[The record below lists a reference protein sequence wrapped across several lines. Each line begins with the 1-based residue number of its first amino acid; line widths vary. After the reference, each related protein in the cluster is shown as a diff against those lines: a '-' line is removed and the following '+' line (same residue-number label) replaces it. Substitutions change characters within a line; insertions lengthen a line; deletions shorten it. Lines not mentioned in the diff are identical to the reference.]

1 MAVSC
6 TIVAFYG
13 GGSLTFATEPSGS
26 GSVNSFYWKA
36 EFLNVQDDSALNA
49 SGQIYWEITR
59 QSGTGSDFSATS
71 GTSSGVVTFN
81 SGGVVHAYMPI
92 QAYFTDDTVDE
103 TTGIGENFTVSVYLN
118 SSKTTLYA
126 SQTFK
131 LYDADFNI
139 SGPSGTSVFNI
150 TSSATSQN
158 VTFTQGGATETNARS
173 IVVRNASTSA
183 VLFYDTWGATEYY
196 SHTITIPNAYLPSA
210 GGSTSYYIQV
220 YNGQSYYTVGN
231 TFTINRAAALTFTQ
245 PVASGVL
252 VVDETTVGSVTS
264 TFQISNTGAGGTFWA
279 MQRPTSYNPAIN
291 DPNWVQYSVA
301 DNSSTSLNFNQTRG
315 TIQYYYTRRYDSASN
330 TQSVGRTINQS
341 VGQIGAVSE
350 RVPTTPVISSVTIGS
365 GTHNVVLS
373 NNPPAD
379 GITVVYYYQS
389 TNASAMASQ
398 SAWVDSGSGAVPA
411 GWQAGSNFS
420 ANTGVT
426 YYYWALGWA
435 VGGGDDGATL
445 SNSVSQFTASAVG
458 GGLGVVGQ
466 SSVNDYG
473 LEVYNSSGQLRVGT
487 LDKTS
492 LFLGDYT
499 VTTNS
504 SGNVVN
510 QQVPGA
516 TSSDCYAINTTNPN
530 FLPNSGWRANQ
541 SLTFT
546 FGTDSVSISGA
557 PASVT
562 IQFYVVRG

>member
-36 EFLNVQDDSALNA
+36 EFLNVQDDAALNA
-49 SGQIYWEITR
+49 SGQIYWELTR

-71 GTSSGVVTFN
+71 GTSNAVVTYN
-81 SGGVVHAYMPI
+81 SGGVVHAYAPMR
-92 QAYFTDDTVDE
+92 AYITDDTVDE

-131 LYDADFNI
+131 LYDADFSI
-139 SGPSGTSVFNI
+139 SGPAGSNVFNI
-150 TSSATSQN
+150 AYGATSHN
-158 VTFTQGGATETNARS
+158 VTFTQGGATETNARA
-173 IVVRNASTSA
+173 IVVRNASTNA

-196 SHTITIPNAYLPSA
+196 NHTITIPNAYLPSA
-210 GGSTSYYIQV
+210 GSTSSYYIQV
-220 YNGQSYYTVGN
+220 SNGQSYYTVGN
-231 TFTINRAAALTFTQ
+231 TFTITRAAGVTFTQ

-279 MQRPTSYNPAIN
+279 MQRPTSYNPSIN
-291 DPNWVQYSVA
+291 DPNWVQYSVT
-301 DNSSTSLNFNQTRG
+301 DNSSTSFNFNQTRG
-315 TIQYYYTRRYDSASN
+315 TIQYYYSRRYDSGTN

-398 SAWVDSGSGAVPA
+398 SAWVDSGSGSVPA
-411 GWQAGSNFS
+411 GWQSGSNFS
-420 ANTGVT
+420 ATTGVT

-445 SNSVSQFTASAVG
+445 SNSVSQLTASATGAV
-458 GGLGVVGQ
+458 GVVGQ
-466 SSVNDYG
+466 SSANDYG
-473 LEVYNSSGQLRVGT
+473 LEVYNSAGQLRVGT

-492 LFLGDYT
+492 LFLGSHT
-499 VTTNS
+499 VTLGP
-504 SGNVVN
+504 SGQASGV
-510 QQVPGA
+510 QVSGA
-516 TSSDCYAINTTNPN
+516 TSSDCYAIDLTGSAA
-530 FLPNSGWRANQ
+530 FAAG
-541 SLTFT
+541 LTFT
-546 FGTDSVSISGA
+546 FGTDTLSITGGSAGQNL
-557 PASVT
+557 S
-562 IQFYVVRG
+562 FFVVRS

>member
-36 EFLNVQDDSALNA
+36 EFLNVQDDAALNA

-71 GTSSGVVTFN
+71 GTSSGVVTYN

-150 TSSATSQN
+150 AYGATSQN

-173 IVVRNASTSA
+173 IVVRNASTNA

-196 SHTITIPNAYLPSA
+196 NHTITISNAYLPSA
-210 GGSTSYYIQV
+210 GSTSSYYIQV

-231 TFTINRAAALTFTQ
+231 TFTITRAAGVTFTQ

-291 DPNWVQYSVA
+291 DPNWVQYSVT
-301 DNSSTSLNFNQTRG
+301 DNSSTSFNFNQTRG
-315 TIQYYYTRRYDSASN
+315 TIQYYYTRRYDSGTN

-398 SAWVDSGSGAVPA
+398 SAWVDSGSGSVPA
-411 GWQAGSNFS
+411 GWQSGSNFS
-420 ANTGVT
+420 ATTGVT

-445 SNSVSQFTASAVG
+445 SNSVSQLTASATSAV
-458 GGLGVVGQ
+458 GVVGQ
-466 SSVNDYG
+466 SSANDYG
-473 LEVYNSSGQLRVGT
+473 LEVYNSAGQLRVGT
-487 LDKTS
+487 LDRTS
-492 LFLGDYT
+492 LFLGSHS
-499 VTTNS
+499 VTLGP
-504 SGNVVN
+504 SGQASGV
-510 QQVPGA
+510 QVSGA
-516 TSSDCYAINTTNPN
+516 TSSDCYAIDLTGSAA
-530 FLPNSGWRANQ
+530 FAAG
-541 SLTFT
+541 LTFT
-546 FGTDSVSISGA
+546 FGTDTLSITGGSAGQNL
-557 PASVT
+557 S
-562 IQFYVVRG
+562 FFVVRS

>member
-36 EFLNVQDDSALNA
+36 EFLNVQDDAALNA

-71 GTSSGVVTFN
+71 GTSSGVVTYN

-150 TSSATSQN
+150 AYGATSQN

-173 IVVRNASTSA
+173 IVVRNASTNA

-196 SHTITIPNAYLPSA
+196 NHTITISNAYLPSA
-210 GGSTSYYIQV
+210 GSTSSYYIQV

-231 TFTINRAAALTFTQ
+231 TFTITRAAGVTFTQ

-291 DPNWVQYSVA
+291 DPNWVQYSVTN
-301 DNSSTSLNFNQTRG
+301 NSSTSFNFNQTRG
-315 TIQYYYTRRYDSASN
+315 TIQYYYSRRYDSGTN

-398 SAWVDSGSGAVPA
+398 SAWVDSGSGSVPA
-411 GWQAGSNFS
+411 GWQSGSNFS
-420 ANTGVT
+420 ATTGVT

-445 SNSVSQFTASAVG
+445 SNSVSQLTASASGAV
-458 GGLGVVGQ
+458 GVVGQ
-466 SSVNDYG
+466 SSANDYG
-473 LEVYNSSGQLRVGT
+473 LEVYNSAGQLRVGT
-487 LDKTS
+487 LDRTS
-492 LFLGDYT
+492 LFLGSHS
-499 VTTNS
+499 VTLGP
-504 SGNVVN
+504 SGQASGV
-510 QQVPGA
+510 QVSGA
-516 TSSDCYAINTTNPN
+516 TSSDCYAIDLTGSAA
-530 FLPNSGWRANQ
+530 FAAG
-541 SLTFT
+541 LTFT
-546 FGTDSVSISGA
+546 FGTDTLSITGGSAGQNL
-557 PASVT
+557 S
-562 IQFYVVRG
+562 FFVVRS

>member
-36 EFLNVQDDSALNA
+36 EFLNVQDDAALNA

-71 GTSSGVVTFN
+71 GTSSGVVTYN

-150 TSSATSQN
+150 AYGATSQN

-173 IVVRNASTSA
+173 IVVRNASTNA

-196 SHTITIPNAYLPSA
+196 NHTITIPNAYLPSA
-210 GGSTSYYIQV
+210 GSTSSYYIQV

-231 TFTINRAAALTFTQ
+231 TFTITRAAGVTFTQ

-291 DPNWVQYSVA
+291 DPNWVQYSVT
-301 DNSSTSLNFNQTRG
+301 DNSSTSFNFNQTRG
-315 TIQYYYTRRYDSASN
+315 TIQYYYSRRDDSGTN

-398 SAWVDSGSGAVPA
+398 SAWVDSGSGSVPA
-411 GWQAGSNFS
+411 GWQSGSNFS
-420 ANTGVT
+420 ATTGVT

-445 SNSVSQFTASAVG
+445 SNSVSQLTASATSAV
-458 GGLGVVGQ
+458 GVVGQ
-466 SSVNDYG
+466 SSANDYG
-473 LEVYNSSGQLRVGT
+473 LEVYNSAGQLRVGT
-487 LDKTS
+487 LDRTS
-492 LFLGDYT
+492 LFLGSHS
-499 VTTNS
+499 VTLGP
-504 SGNVVN
+504 SGQASGV
-510 QQVPGA
+510 QVSGA
-516 TSSDCYAINTTNPN
+516 TSSDCYAIDLTGSAA
-530 FLPNSGWRANQ
+530 FAAG
-541 SLTFT
+541 LTFT
-546 FGTDSVSISGA
+546 FGTDTLSITGGSAGQNL
-557 PASVT
+557 S
-562 IQFYVVRG
+562 FFVVRS

>member
-36 EFLNVQDDSALNA
+36 EFLNVQDDAALNA

-71 GTSSGVVTFN
+71 GTSSGVVTYN

-150 TSSATSQN
+150 AYGATSQN

-173 IVVRNASTSA
+173 IVVRNASTNA

-196 SHTITIPNAYLPSA
+196 NHTITISNAYLPSA
-210 GGSTSYYIQV
+210 GSTSSYYIQV

-231 TFTINRAAALTFTQ
+231 TFTITRAAGVTFTQ

-291 DPNWVQYSVA
+291 DPNWVQYSVT
-301 DNSSTSLNFNQTRG
+301 DNSSTSFNFNQTRG
-315 TIQYYYTRRYDSASN
+315 TIQYYYSRRYDSGTN

-398 SAWVDSGSGAVPA
+398 SAWVDSGSGSVPA
-411 GWQAGSNFS
+411 GWQSGSNFS
-420 ANTGVT
+420 ATTGVT

-445 SNSVSQFTASAVG
+445 SNSVSQLTASATSAV
-458 GGLGVVGQ
+458 GVVGQ
-466 SSVNDYG
+466 SSANDYG
-473 LEVYNSSGQLRVGT
+473 LEVYNSAGQLRVGT
-487 LDKTS
+487 LDRTS
-492 LFLGDYT
+492 LFLGSHS
-499 VTTNS
+499 VTLGP
-504 SGNVVN
+504 SGQASGV
-510 QQVPGA
+510 QVSGA
-516 TSSDCYAINTTNPN
+516 TSSDCYAIDLTGSAA
-530 FLPNSGWRANQ
+530 FAAG
-541 SLTFT
+541 LTFT
-546 FGTDSVSISGA
+546 FGTDTLSITGGSAGQNL
-557 PASVT
+557 S
-562 IQFYVVRG
+562 FFVVRS

>member
-36 EFLNVQDDSALNA
+36 EFLNVQDDAALNA
-49 SGQIYWEITR
+49 SGQIYWELTR

-71 GTSSGVVTFN
+71 GTSNAVVTYN
-81 SGGVVHAYMPI
+81 SGGVVHAYAPMR
-92 QAYFTDDTVDE
+92 AYITDDTVDE

-139 SGPSGTSVFNI
+139 SGPAGTSVFNI
-150 TSSATSQN
+150 AYGATSQN
-158 VTFTQGGATETNARS
+158 VTFTQGGATETNARA
-173 IVVRNASTSA
+173 IVVRNASTNA

-196 SHTITIPNAYLPSA
+196 NHTITIPNAYLPSA
-210 GGSTSYYIQV
+210 GSTSSYYIQV
-220 YNGQSYYTVGN
+220 SNGQSYYTVGN
-231 TFTINRAAALTFTQ
+231 TFTITRAAGVTFTQ

-279 MQRPTSYNPAIN
+279 MQRPTSYNPSIN
-291 DPNWVQYSVA
+291 DPNWVQYSVL
-301 DNSSTSLNFNQTRG
+301 DNSSTSFNFNQTRG
-315 TIQYYYTRRYDSASN
+315 TIQYYYSRRYDSGTN

-398 SAWVDSGSGAVPA
+398 SAWVDSGSGSVPA
-411 GWQAGSNFS
+411 GWQSGSNFS
-420 ANTGVT
+420 ATTGVT

-445 SNSVSQFTASAVG
+445 SNSVYT
-458 GGLGVVGQ
+458 
-466 SSVNDYG
+466 
-473 LEVYNSSGQLRVGT
+473 
-487 LDKTS
+487 K
-492 LFLGDYT
+492 FLT
-499 VTTNS
+499 V
-504 SGNVVN
+504 
-510 QQVPGA
+510 QH
-516 TSSDCYAINTTNPN
+516 
-530 FLPNSGWRANQ
+530 F
-541 SLTFT
+541 
-546 FGTDSVSISGA
+546 
-557 PASVT
+557 
-562 IQFYVVRG
+562 

>member
-36 EFLNVQDDSALNA
+36 EFLNVQDDAALNA

-71 GTSSGVVTFN
+71 GTSSGVVTYN

-150 TSSATSQN
+150 AYGATSQN

-173 IVVRNASTSA
+173 IVVRNASTNA

-196 SHTITIPNAYLPSA
+196 NHTITIPNAYLPSA
-210 GGSTSYYIQV
+210 GSTSSYYIQV

-231 TFTINRAAALTFTQ
+231 TFTITRAAGVTFTQ

-291 DPNWVQYSVA
+291 DPNWVQYSVT
-301 DNSSTSLNFNQTRG
+301 DNSSTSFNFNQTRG
-315 TIQYYYTRRYDSASN
+315 TIQYYYTRRYDSGTN

-398 SAWVDSGSGAVPA
+398 SAWVDSGSGSVPA
-411 GWQAGSNFS
+411 GWQSGSNFS
-420 ANTGVT
+420 ATTGVT

-445 SNSVSQFTASAVG
+445 SNSVSQLTASASGAV
-458 GGLGVVGQ
+458 GVVGQ
-466 SSVNDYG
+466 SSANDYG
-473 LEVYNSSGQLRVGT
+473 LEVYNSAGQLRVGT
-487 LDKTS
+487 LDRTS
-492 LFLGDYT
+492 LFLGSHS
-499 VTTNS
+499 VTLGP
-504 SGNVVN
+504 SGQASGV
-510 QQVPGA
+510 QVSGA
-516 TSSDCYAINTTNPN
+516 TSSDCYAIDLTGSAA
-530 FLPNSGWRANQ
+530 FAAG
-541 SLTFT
+541 LTFT
-546 FGTDSVSISGA
+546 FGTDTLSITGGSAGQNL
-557 PASVT
+557 S
-562 IQFYVVRG
+562 FFVVRS

>member
-36 EFLNVQDDSALNA
+36 EFLNVQDDAALNA

-71 GTSSGVVTFN
+71 GTSSGVVTYN

-92 QAYFTDDTVDE
+92 QAFITDDTVDE

-150 TSSATSQN
+150 AYGATSQN

-173 IVVRNASTSA
+173 IVVRNASTNA

-196 SHTITIPNAYLPSA
+196 NHTITIPNAYLPSA
-210 GGSTSYYIQV
+210 GSTSSYYIQV

-231 TFTINRAAALTFTQ
+231 TFTITRAAGVTFTQ

-291 DPNWVQYSVA
+291 DPNWVQYSVT
-301 DNSSTSLNFNQTRG
+301 DNSSTSFNFNQTRG
-315 TIQYYYTRRYDSASN
+315 TIQYYYTRRYDSGTN

-398 SAWVDSGSGAVPA
+398 SAWVDSGSGSVPA
-411 GWQAGSNFS
+411 GWQSGSNFS
-420 ANTGVT
+420 ATTGVT

-445 SNSVSQFTASAVG
+445 SNSVSQLTASATSAV
-458 GGLGVVGQ
+458 GVVGQ
-466 SSVNDYG
+466 SSANDYG
-473 LEVYNSSGQLRVGT
+473 LEVYNSAGQLRVGT
-487 LDKTS
+487 LDRTS
-492 LFLGDYT
+492 LFLGSHS
-499 VTTNS
+499 VTLNGAGQA
-504 SGNVVN
+504 SGIS
-510 QQVPGA
+510 VPGA
-516 TSSDCYAINTTNPN
+516 TSSDCYAID
-530 FLPNSGWRANQ
+530 LSGGAVFGAG
-541 SLTFT
+541 LTFT
-546 FGTDSVSISGA
+546 FGTDTLSITGGGA
-557 PASVT
+557 NSNLS
-562 IQFYVVRG
+562 FFVVRS

>member
-36 EFLNVQDDSALNA
+36 EFLNVQDDAALNA
-49 SGQIYWEITR
+49 SGQIYWELTR
-59 QSGTGSDFSATS
+59 QSGTSGSTGDWQNTQ
-71 GTSSGVVTFN
+71 GTSSGVVTYN

-139 SGPSGTSVFNI
+139 SGPAGSNVFNI
-150 TSSATSQN
+150 SYGATSRN

-173 IVVRNASTSA
+173 IAVRSASTNA

-196 SHTITIPNAYLPSA
+196 SHTITIPNYYLPSA
-210 GGSTSYYIQV
+210 GTTASYYIQV

-231 TFTINRAAALTFTQ
+231 TFTITRASGVTFTQ
-245 PVASGVL
+245 PVSSGAL
-252 VVDETTVGSVTS
+252 VVDETTVGSVTTS
-264 TFQISNTGAGGTFWA
+264 FLLSNTGAGGTFWA
-279 MQRPTSYNPAIN
+279 MQRPTSYGPAIN

-301 DNSSTSLNFNQTRG
+301 DNSSTSINFNQTRG
-315 TIQYYYTRRYDSASN
+315 TIQYYYSRRYDSGTN

-341 VGQIGAVSE
+341 VGQVGAVSE

-398 SAWVDSGSGAVPA
+398 SAWVDSGSGSVPA
-411 GWQAGSNFS
+411 GWQSGSNFS
-420 ANTGVT
+420 ATAGVT

-445 SNSVSQFTASAVG
+445 SNSVSQLTASASGAV
-458 GGLGVVGQ
+458 GVVGQ
-466 SSVNDYG
+466 SSANDYG
-473 LEVYNSSGQLRVGT
+473 LEVYNSAGQLRVGT
-487 LDKTS
+487 LDRTS
-492 LFLGDYT
+492 LFLGSHS
-499 VTTNS
+499 VTLGP
-504 SGNVVN
+504 SGQASGV
-510 QQVPGA
+510 QVLGA
-516 TSSDCYAINTTNPN
+516 TSSDCYAID
-530 FLPNSGWRANQ
+530 LSG
-541 SLTFT
+541 
-546 FGTDSVSISGA
+546 
-557 PASVT
+557 
-562 IQFYVVRG
+562 

>member
-36 EFLNVQDDSALNA
+36 EFLNVQDDAALNA

-59 QSGTGSDFSATS
+59 QSGTSGSTGDWQNTQ
-71 GTSSGVVTFN
+71 GTSNAVVTYN
-81 SGGVVHAYMPI
+81 SGGVVHAYAPMR
-92 QAYFTDDTVDE
+92 AYFTDDTVDE

-131 LYDADFNI
+131 LYDADFSI
-139 SGPSGTSVFNI
+139 SGPAGSNVFNI
-150 TSSATSQN
+150 AYGATSHN

-173 IVVRNASTSA
+173 LVVRSGSTNA

-196 SHTITIPNAYLPSA
+196 NHTITIPNAYLPSA
-210 GGSTSYYIQV
+210 GSTSSYYIQV
-220 YNGQSYYTVGN
+220 SNGQSYYTVGN
-231 TFTINRAAALTFTQ
+231 TFTITRAAGVTFTQ

-279 MQRPTSYNPAIN
+279 MQRPTSYNPSIN

-301 DNSSTSLNFNQTRG
+301 DNSSTSFNFNQTRG
-315 TIQYYYTRRYDSASN
+315 TIQYYYTRRYDSGTN

-398 SAWVDSGSGAVPA
+398 SAWVDSGSGSVPA
-411 GWQAGSNFS
+411 GWQSGSNFS
-420 ANTGVT
+420 ATTGVT

-445 SNSVSQFTASAVG
+445 SNSVSQLTASATGAV
-458 GGLGVVGQ
+458 GVVGQ
-466 SSVNDYG
+466 SSANDYG
-473 LEVYNSSGQLRVGT
+473 LEVYNSAGQLRVGT

-492 LFLGDYT
+492 LFLGSHT
-499 VTTNS
+499 VTLGP
-504 SGNVVN
+504 SGQASGV
-510 QQVPGA
+510 QVSGA
-516 TSSDCYAINTTNPN
+516 TSSDCYAID
-530 FLPNSGWRANQ
+530 LSGGAAFAAG
-541 SLTFT
+541 LTFT
-546 FGTDSVSISGA
+546 FGTDTLSITGGGA
-557 PASVT
+557 NSNLS
-562 IQFYVVRG
+562 FFVVRS

>member
-36 EFLNVQDDSALNA
+36 EFLNVQDDAALNA
-49 SGQIYWEITR
+49 SGQIYWELTR

-71 GTSSGVVTFN
+71 GTSNAVVTYN
-81 SGGVVHAYMPI
+81 SGGVVHAYAPMR
-92 QAYFTDDTVDE
+92 AYITDDTVDE

-139 SGPSGTSVFNI
+139 SGPAGSNVFNI
-150 TSSATSQN
+150 AYGATSHN
-158 VTFTQGGATETNARS
+158 VTFTQGGATETNARA
-173 IVVRNASTSA
+173 IVVRNASTNA

-196 SHTITIPNAYLPSA
+196 NHTITIPNAYLPSA
-210 GGSTSYYIQV
+210 GSTSSYYIQV
-220 YNGQSYYTVGN
+220 SNGQSYYTVGN
-231 TFTINRAAALTFTQ
+231 TFTITRAAGVTFTQ

-279 MQRPTSYNPAIN
+279 MQRPTSYNPSIN
-291 DPNWVQYSVA
+291 DPNWVQYSVT
-301 DNSSTSLNFNQTRG
+301 DNSSTSFNFNQTRG
-315 TIQYYYTRRYDSASN
+315 TIQYYYSRRYDSGTN

-398 SAWVDSGSGAVPA
+398 SAWVDSGSGSVPA
-411 GWQAGSNFS
+411 GWQSGSNFS
-420 ANTGVT
+420 ATTGVT

-445 SNSVSQFTASAVG
+445 SNSVSQLTASATGAV
-458 GGLGVVGQ
+458 GVVGQ
-466 SSVNDYG
+466 SSANDYG
-473 LEVYNSSGQLRVGT
+473 LEVYNSAGQLRVGT

-492 LFLGDYT
+492 LFLGSHT
-499 VTTNS
+499 VTLGP
-504 SGNVVN
+504 SGQASGV
-510 QQVPGA
+510 QVSGA
-516 TSSDCYAINTTNPN
+516 TSSDCYAIDLTGSAA
-530 FLPNSGWRANQ
+530 FAAG
-541 SLTFT
+541 LTFT
-546 FGTDSVSISGA
+546 FGTDTLSITGGSAGQNL
-557 PASVT
+557 S
-562 IQFYVVRG
+562 FFVVRS

>member
-36 EFLNVQDDSALNA
+36 EFLNVQDDAALNA

-71 GTSSGVVTFN
+71 GTSSGVVTYN

-150 TSSATSQN
+150 AYGATSQN

-196 SHTITIPNAYLPSA
+196 NHTITIPNAYLPSA
-210 GGSTSYYIQV
+210 GSTSSYYIQV

-231 TFTINRAAALTFTQ
+231 TFTITRAAGVTFTQ

-252 VVDETTVGSVTS
+252 VVDETTVGSVTA

-279 MQRPTSYNPAIN
+279 MQRPTTQLLMTRIGYN
-291 DPNWVQYSVA
+291 
-301 DNSSTSLNFNQTRG
+301 
-315 TIQYYYTRRYDSASN
+315 IQ
-330 TQSVGRTINQS
+330 
-341 VGQIGAVSE
+341 
-350 RVPTTPVISSVTIGS
+350 
-365 GTHNVVLS
+365 
-373 NNPPAD
+373 
-379 GITVVYYYQS
+379 
-389 TNASAMASQ
+389 
-398 SAWVDSGSGAVPA
+398 
-411 GWQAGSNFS
+411 
-420 ANTGVT
+420 
-426 YYYWALGWA
+426 
-435 VGGGDDGATL
+435 
-445 SNSVSQFTASAVG
+445 
-458 GGLGVVGQ
+458 
-466 SSVNDYG
+466 
-473 LEVYNSSGQLRVGT
+473 
-487 LDKTS
+487 
-492 LFLGDYT
+492 
-499 VTTNS
+499 
-504 SGNVVN
+504 
-510 QQVPGA
+510 
-516 TSSDCYAINTTNPN
+516 
-530 FLPNSGWRANQ
+530 
-541 SLTFT
+541 
-546 FGTDSVSISGA
+546 
-557 PASVT
+557 
-562 IQFYVVRG
+562 

>member
-36 EFLNVQDDSALNA
+36 EFLNVQDDAALNA
-49 SGQIYWEITR
+49 SGQIYWELTR

-71 GTSSGVVTFN
+71 GTSNAVVTYN
-81 SGGVVHAYMPI
+81 SGGVVHAYAPMR
-92 QAYFTDDTVDE
+92 AYITDDTVDE

-131 LYDADFNI
+131 LYDADFSI
-139 SGPSGTSVFNI
+139 SGPAGSNVFNI
-150 TSSATSQN
+150 AYGATSHN
-158 VTFTQGGATETNARS
+158 VTFTQGGATETNARA
-173 IVVRNASTSA
+173 IVVRNASTNA

-196 SHTITIPNAYLPSA
+196 NHTITIPNAYLPSA
-210 GGSTSYYIQV
+210 GSTSSYYIQV
-220 YNGQSYYTVGN
+220 SNGQSYYTVGN
-231 TFTINRAAALTFTQ
+231 TFTITRAAGVTFTQ
-245 PVASGVL
+245 PVSSGVL

-279 MQRPTSYNPAIN
+279 MQRPTSYNPSIN
-291 DPNWVQYSVA
+291 DPNWVQYSVT
-301 DNSSTSLNFNQTRG
+301 DNSSTSFNFNQTRG
-315 TIQYYYTRRYDSASN
+315 TIQYYYSRRYDSGTN

-398 SAWVDSGSGAVPA
+398 SAWVDSGSGSVPA
-411 GWQAGSNFS
+411 GWQSGSNFS
-420 ANTGVT
+420 ATTGVT

-445 SNSVSQFTASAVG
+445 SNSVSQLTASATGAV
-458 GGLGVVGQ
+458 GVVGQ
-466 SSVNDYG
+466 SSANDYG
-473 LEVYNSSGQLRVGT
+473 LEVYNSAGQLRVGT

-492 LFLGDYT
+492 LFLGSHT
-499 VTTNS
+499 VTLGP
-504 SGNVVN
+504 SGQASGV
-510 QQVPGA
+510 QVSGA
-516 TSSDCYAINTTNPN
+516 TSSDCYAIDLTGSAA
-530 FLPNSGWRANQ
+530 FAAG
-541 SLTFT
+541 LTFT
-546 FGTDSVSISGA
+546 FGTDTLSITGGSAGQNL
-557 PASVT
+557 S
-562 IQFYVVRG
+562 FFVVRS

>member
-36 EFLNVQDDSALNA
+36 EFLNVQDDAALNA

-150 TSSATSQN
+150 AYGATSQN

-173 IVVRNASTSA
+173 IVVRNASTNA

-196 SHTITIPNAYLPSA
+196 NHTITIPNAYLPSA
-210 GGSTSYYIQV
+210 GSTSSYYIQV

-231 TFTINRAAALTFTQ
+231 TFTITRAAGVTFTQ

-291 DPNWVQYSVA
+291 DPNWVQYSVT
-301 DNSSTSLNFNQTRG
+301 DNSSTSFNFNQTRG
-315 TIQYYYTRRYDSASN
+315 TIQYYYTRRYDSGTN

-398 SAWVDSGSGAVPA
+398 SAWVDSGSGSVPA
-411 GWQAGSNFS
+411 GWQSGSNFS
-420 ANTGVT
+420 ATTGVT

-445 SNSVSQFTASAVG
+445 SNSVSQLTASASGAV
-458 GGLGVVGQ
+458 GVVGQ
-466 SSVNDYG
+466 SSANDYG
-473 LEVYNSSGQLRVGT
+473 LEVYNSAGQLRVGT
-487 LDKTS
+487 LDRTS
-492 LFLGDYT
+492 LFLGSHS
-499 VTTNS
+499 VTLGP
-504 SGNVVN
+504 SGQASGV
-510 QQVPGA
+510 QVSGA
-516 TSSDCYAINTTNPN
+516 TSSDCYAIDLTGSAA
-530 FLPNSGWRANQ
+530 FAAG
-541 SLTFT
+541 LTFT
-546 FGTDSVSISGA
+546 FGTDTLSITGGSAGQNL
-557 PASVT
+557 S
-562 IQFYVVRG
+562 FFVVRS

>member
-36 EFLNVQDDSALNA
+36 EFLNVQDDAALNA

-71 GTSSGVVTFN
+71 GTSSGVVTYN

-150 TSSATSQN
+150 AYGATSQN

-173 IVVRNASTSA
+173 IVVRNASTNA

-196 SHTITIPNAYLPSA
+196 NHTITIPNAYLPSA
-210 GGSTSYYIQV
+210 GSTSSYYIQV

-231 TFTINRAAALTFTQ
+231 TFTITRAAGVTFTQ

-301 DNSSTSLNFNQTRG
+301 NNSSTSFNFNQTRG
-315 TIQYYYTRRYDSASN
+315 TIQYYYTRRYDSGTN

-398 SAWVDSGSGAVPA
+398 SAWVDSGSGSVPA
-411 GWQAGSNFS
+411 GWQSGSNFS
-420 ANTGVT
+420 ATTGVT

-445 SNSVSQFTASAVG
+445 SNSVSQLTASATSAV
-458 GGLGVVGQ
+458 GVVGQ
-466 SSVNDYG
+466 SSANDYG
-473 LEVYNSSGQLRVGT
+473 LEVYNSAGQLRVGT
-487 LDKTS
+487 LDRTS
-492 LFLGDYT
+492 LFLGSHS
-499 VTTNS
+499 VTLGP
-504 SGNVVN
+504 SGQASGV
-510 QQVPGA
+510 QVSGA
-516 TSSDCYAINTTNPN
+516 TSSDCYAIDLTGSAA
-530 FLPNSGWRANQ
+530 FAAG
-541 SLTFT
+541 LTFT
-546 FGTDSVSISGA
+546 FGTDTLSITGGSAGQNL
-557 PASVT
+557 S
-562 IQFYVVRG
+562 FFVVRS

>member
-36 EFLNVQDDSALNA
+36 EFLNVQDDAALNA

-71 GTSSGVVTFN
+71 GTSSGVVTYN

-150 TSSATSQN
+150 AYGATSQN

-173 IVVRNASTSA
+173 IVVRNASTNA

-196 SHTITIPNAYLPSA
+196 NHTITISNAYLPSA
-210 GGSTSYYIQV
+210 GSTSSYYIQV

-231 TFTINRAAALTFTQ
+231 TFTITRAAGVTFTQ

-301 DNSSTSLNFNQTRG
+301 NNSSTSFNFNQTRG
-315 TIQYYYTRRYDSASN
+315 TIQYYYTRRYDSGTN

-398 SAWVDSGSGAVPA
+398 SAWVDSGSGSVPA
-411 GWQAGSNFS
+411 GWQSGSNFS
-420 ANTGVT
+420 ATTGVT

-445 SNSVSQFTASAVG
+445 SNSVSQLTASATSAV
-458 GGLGVVGQ
+458 GVVGQ
-466 SSVNDYG
+466 SSANDYG
-473 LEVYNSSGQLRVGT
+473 LEVYNSAGQLRVGT
-487 LDKTS
+487 LDRTS
-492 LFLGDYT
+492 LFLGSHS
-499 VTTNS
+499 VTLGP
-504 SGNVVN
+504 SGQASGV
-510 QQVPGA
+510 QVSGA
-516 TSSDCYAINTTNPN
+516 TSSDCYAIDLTGSAA
-530 FLPNSGWRANQ
+530 FAAG
-541 SLTFT
+541 LTFT
-546 FGTDSVSISGA
+546 FGTDTLSITGGSAGQNL
-557 PASVT
+557 S
-562 IQFYVVRG
+562 FFVVRS

>member
-36 EFLNVQDDSALNA
+36 EFLNVQDDAALNA

-71 GTSSGVVTFN
+71 GTSSGVVTYN

-150 TSSATSQN
+150 AYGATSQN

-173 IVVRNASTSA
+173 IVVRNASTNA

-196 SHTITIPNAYLPSA
+196 NHTITISNAYLPSA
-210 GGSTSYYIQV
+210 GSTSSYYIQV

-231 TFTINRAAALTFTQ
+231 TFTITRAAGVTFTQ

-301 DNSSTSLNFNQTRG
+301 NNSSTSFNFNQTRG
-315 TIQYYYTRRYDSASN
+315 TIQYYYSRRYDSGTN

-341 VGQIGAVSE
+341 VGQVGAVSE

-398 SAWVDSGSGAVPA
+398 SAWVDSGSGSVPA
-411 GWQAGSNFS
+411 GWQSGSNFS
-420 ANTGVT
+420 ATAGVT

-445 SNSVSQFTASAVG
+445 SNSVSQLTASATGAV
-458 GGLGVVGQ
+458 GVVGQ
-466 SSVNDYG
+466 SSANDYG
-473 LEVYNSSGQLRVGT
+473 LEVYNSAGQLRVGT
-487 LDKTS
+487 LDRTS
-492 LFLGDYT
+492 LFLGSHS
-499 VTTNS
+499 VTLGP
-504 SGNVVN
+504 SGQASGV
-510 QQVPGA
+510 QVSGA
-516 TSSDCYAINTTNPN
+516 TSSDCYAIDLTGSAA
-530 FLPNSGWRANQ
+530 FAAG
-541 SLTFT
+541 LTFT
-546 FGTDSVSISGA
+546 FGTDTLSITGGSAGQNL
-557 PASVT
+557 S
-562 IQFYVVRG
+562 FFVVRS